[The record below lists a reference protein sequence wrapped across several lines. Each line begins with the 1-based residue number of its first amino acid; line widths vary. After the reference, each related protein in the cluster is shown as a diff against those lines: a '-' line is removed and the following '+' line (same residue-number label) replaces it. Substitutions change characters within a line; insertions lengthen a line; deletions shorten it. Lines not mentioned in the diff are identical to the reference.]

1 MRTGADDIVEEE
13 RDLRAMLASLGEP
26 DHPLPPA
33 DLVTRTMRRL
43 PHEPPRVV
51 ARNQRRMRLFQAS
64 SIILLLLLATI
75 GAMATLNGGP
85 ALAVLGDGRVGPSR
99 ALLSLQL
106 LLKPMV
112 VVVSGLIMPMII
124 IGGTSALLLLALV
137 RRPIGAVDA
146 RT

>member
-1 MRTGADDIVEEE
+1 MRTGADDILEEE

-26 DHPLPPA
+26 EHPLPPA

-51 ARNQRRMRLFQAS
+51 ARKQRRMRLFQFSAVA
-64 SIILLLLLATI
+64 LLLLMATV
-75 GAMATLNGGP
+75 GALATLNGGP
-85 ALAVLGDGRVGPSR
+85 ALALLGDGSVGPSR

-112 VVVSGLIMPMII
+112 VVASGLIIPMILV
-124 IGGTSALLLLALV
+124 GGTSALLVLALV
-137 RRPIGAVDA
+137 RRPIGVVDA